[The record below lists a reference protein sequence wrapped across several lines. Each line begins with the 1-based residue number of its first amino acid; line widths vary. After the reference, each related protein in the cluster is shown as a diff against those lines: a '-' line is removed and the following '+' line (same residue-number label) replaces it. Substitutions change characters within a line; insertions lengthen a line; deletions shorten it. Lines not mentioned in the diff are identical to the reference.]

1 MKNLTC
7 QTCGSNH
14 FKENKNTY
22 QCLYCETVITKV
34 ATTNSKR
41 TILII
46 ALLFV
51 IVAGLFI
58 TNKLLFSVKD
68 DIKILTKQQKKEP
81 TSVVILNETKQY
93 QEKNPF
99 ANLILKV
106 EKKSGEELKQNS
118 LEEALSKYYKKEKNK
133 AFYIALTNKGQY
145 AFGISYS
152 STSIQKAEKAAKRA
166 CTLAKKEKKI
176 QDKCIPYAV
185 NNHISKFLIENPRP

>member
-68 DIKILTKQQKKEP
+68 DIKTLTKQQKKELIA
-81 TSVVILNETKQY
+81 VVISNETKQY

-99 ANLILKV
+99 ANLILKI
-106 EKKSGEELKQNS
+106 EKKVRRRTQTK
-118 LEEALSKYYKKEKNK
+118 LS
-133 AFYIALTNKGQY
+133 
-145 AFGISYS
+145 
-152 STSIQKAEKAAKRA
+152 
-166 CTLAKKEKKI
+166 
-176 QDKCIPYAV
+176 
-185 NNHISKFLIENPRP
+185 

>member
-22 QCLYCETVITKV
+22 QCLYCDTIITKSPSR
-34 ATTNSKR
+34 NSKR

-46 ALLFV
+46 TLLF
-51 IVAGLFI
+51 IIIAGLSI

-68 DIKILTKQQKKEP
+68 DIKVLTKHQKEKS
-81 TSVVILNETKQY
+81 TAALISNETKQY

-99 ANLILKV
+99 ADLILKI
-106 EKKSGEELKQNS
+106 ENNSGEQLRQSN
-118 LEEALSKYYKKEKNK
+118 LEKALSRYYKKEKNK
-133 AFYIALTNKGQY
+133 AFYIALTTKGQY

-152 STSIQKAEKAAKRA
+152 ASSTQKAEKSAKKA
-166 CTLAKKEKKI
+166 CINAKKEKNI

-185 NNHISKFLIENPRP
+185 NNHISKFLINNPRP